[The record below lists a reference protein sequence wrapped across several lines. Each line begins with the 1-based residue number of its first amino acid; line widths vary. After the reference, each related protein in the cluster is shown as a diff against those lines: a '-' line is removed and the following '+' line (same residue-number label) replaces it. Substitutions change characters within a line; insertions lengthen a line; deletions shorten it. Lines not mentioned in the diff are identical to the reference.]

1 MNEKQALALQE
12 FNRASELFSVL
23 AEPTRQQIIVLLGI
37 EHAGLNVKQ
46 ITAEMRLS
54 RPAVSHH
61 LKELSRVGMIQ
72 ATKKGTENIYQLKL
86 TESLNQFEYLIDVI
100 RESCKSA
107 IAEEETL

>member
-1 MNEKQALALQE
+1 MNDKQAVALNE
-12 FNRASELFSVL
+12 FNRANELFSVL

-46 ITAEMRLS
+46 ITAEMQLS

-61 LKELSRVGMIQ
+61 LKELSRTGLIH
-72 ATKKGTENIYQLKL
+72 ATKHGTENIYHL
-86 TESLNQFEYLIDVI
+86 TLSDSLLQFEYLIDVI

-107 IAEEETL
+107 IAEEVIK